1 MSTRPPSATRVEAHR
16 LKLRRELAETIAE
29 RVRLQ
34 GLTQI
39 KAAALLG
46 ITQPRLNALLNGRAE
61 LFSLDALVD
70 LAQRAGLSVSIKAT
84 RPYATRD

>member
-1 MSTRPPSATRVEAHR
+1 M
-16 LKLRRELAETIAE
+16 KLRRELAETIAE
-29 RVRLQ
+29 RVRQQ

-84 RPYATRD
+84 RPYAMRD